1 MKFVMVY
8 STDTFKNDNVFEIMK
23 WFYEEDTFCE
33 AEVYKTLDEA
43 IETKISNY
51 RSDEENPNLIYKEL
65 TFVELETK
73 TIPSHKIREI
83 IEEKLKEK
91 G

>member
-8 STDTFKNDNVFEIMK
+8 SADTFKDNNVYEIMK

-51 RSDEENPNLIYKEL
+51 RSDEENPNLIHKEL

-73 TIPSHKIREI
+73 TISSHKIREI